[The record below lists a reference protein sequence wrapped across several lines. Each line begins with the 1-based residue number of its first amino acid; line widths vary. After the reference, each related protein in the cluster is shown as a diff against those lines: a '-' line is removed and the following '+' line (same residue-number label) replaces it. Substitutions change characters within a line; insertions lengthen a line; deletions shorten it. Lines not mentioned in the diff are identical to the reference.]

1 MGPKPVAVRNSGST
15 VLVCGLLKTKER
27 TDQTTFDFLKE
38 NPSFAFSKIVA
49 FCNDAAFAKKR
60 LTSRSA
66 R

>member
-1 MGPKPVAVRNSGST
+1 
-15 VLVCGLLKTKER
+15 VCGLLKTKER